1 MNICCL
7 FISTAPNGASWGG
20 EAPRQKSH
28 TFNCR
33 MLVNFVH
40 GQSHGMTEER
50 PVGQRYETMQCFAL
64 TQPRAMMEEGEG
76 KIIVNGLKFV
86 FLFCLC
92 LFFLLQYLKMA
103 QCLTCTFVDAEDL
116 I

>member
-1 MNICCL
+1 MIERLNLLETQSHPFNCCVFL
-7 FISTAPNGASWGG
+7 FIAPNGASWGG

-40 GQSHGMTEER
+40 GQSHGMSEER
-50 PVGQRYETMQCFAL
+50 PGGQRYETMQCFAL

-76 KIIVNGLKFV
+76 ESHI
-86 FLFCLC
+86 
-92 LFFLLQYLKMA
+92 
-103 QCLTCTFVDAEDL
+103 
-116 I
+116 

>member
-1 MNICCL
+1 
-7 FISTAPNGASWGG
+7 
-20 EAPRQKSH
+20 
-28 TFNCR
+28 

-76 KIIVNGLKFV
+76 KIIVNSLKFV
-86 FLFCLC
+86 FFYVC
-92 LFFLLQYLKMA
+92 LFVTTFKYGTMFNMYI
-103 QCLTCTFVDAEDL
+103 CSCTGFDL
-116 I
+116 M